1 MMLTVAVSFS
11 PKPRSVQQL
20 DMQVAPGSSVRDLL
34 QTLVTHADWQVAAE
48 AGLDGKLKLSIWNR
62 KAKLSDVLRDGD
74 HVSLCRGLLVD
85 PMVARRTR
93 FQTQG
98 ARTAGLFSKR
108 RPGAKPGY

>member
-1 MMLTVAVSFS
+1 MLTVAVSFS
-11 PKPRSVQQL
+11 PKPRIVQQL
-20 DMQVAPGSSVRDLL
+20 ELQVAPGSSIKDLL
-34 QTLVTHADWQVAAE
+34 QTFVTHADWQVAAV
-48 AGLDGKLKLSIWNR
+48 AGLVGKLKLSIWNR

-74 HVSLCRGLLVD
+74 HFSLCRGLLVD

-93 FQTQG
+93 FQKQG

>member
-1 MMLTVAVSFS
+1 MLIVALSFS
-11 PKPRSVQQL
+11 PKPRIVQQL
-20 DMQVAPGSSVRDLL
+20 ELQVAPGSSIKDLL
-34 QTLVTHADWQVAAE
+34 QTLVTHADWQVAAV

-74 HVSLCRGLLVD
+74 HFSLCRGLLVD

-93 FQTQG
+93 FQKQG

>member
-1 MMLTVAVSFS
+1 MLTVAVSFS
-11 PKPRSVQQL
+11 SKPRIVQQL
-20 DMQVAPGSSVRDLL
+20 ELQVAPGSSIKDLL
-34 QTLVTHADWQVAAE
+34 QTLVTHADWQVAAV

-74 HVSLCRGLLVD
+74 HFSLCRGLLVD

-93 FQTQG
+93 FQKQG
-98 ARTAGLFSKR
+98 ARTAGLFSKH

>member
-1 MMLTVAVSFS
+1 MLTVAVSFS
-11 PKPRSVQQL
+11 PKPRIVQQL
-20 DMQVAPGSSVRDLL
+20 ELQVAPGSSIKDLL
-34 QTLVTHADWQVAAE
+34 QTLVTHADWQVAAV

-74 HVSLCRGLLVD
+74 HFSLCRGLLLD

-93 FQTQG
+93 FQKQG
-98 ARTAGLFSKR
+98 ARTAVLFSKR

>member
-1 MMLTVAVSFS
+1 MVIVALSFS
-11 PKPRSVQQL
+11 PKPRIVQQL
-20 DMQVAPGSSVRDLL
+20 ELQVAPGSSIKDLL
-34 QTLVTHADWQVAAE
+34 QTLVTHADWQVAAV

-74 HVSLCRGLLVD
+74 HFSLCRGLLVD

-93 FQTQG
+93 FQKQG

>member
-1 MMLTVAVSFS
+1 MMFTVAVSFS

-20 DMQVAPGSSVRDLL
+20 EMQVAPGSSVSDLL
-34 QTLVTHADWQVAAE
+34 QTLATQTDWQLASE
-48 AGLDGKLKLSIWNR
+48 AGLDGKLKLSIWHR

-74 HVSLCRGLLVD
+74 YVSLCRGLLVD

-93 FQTQG
+93 FQKQG

>member
-1 MMLTVAVSFS
+1 M
-11 PKPRSVQQL
+11 QQL
-20 DMQVAPGSSVRDLL
+20 ELQVAPGSSIKDLL
-34 QTLVTHADWQVAAE
+34 QTLVTHADWQVAAV

-62 KAKLSDVLRDGD
+62 KAKLSDVRRDGD
-74 HVSLCRGLLVD
+74 HFSLCRGLLVD

-93 FQTQG
+93 FQMQG

>member
-1 MMLTVAVSFS
+1 MLTVAVSFS

-20 DMQVAPGSSVRDLL
+20 YMQVAPGSSVRYLL

-48 AGLDGKLKLSIWNR
+48 AGLDGELKLSIWNR

-74 HVSLCRGLLVD
+74 HVSLCRGLLAD

-93 FQTQG
+93 FQKQG

>member
-1 MMLTVAVSFS
+1 MLTVAVSFS
-11 PKPRSVQQL
+11 PKPRIVQQL
-20 DMQVAPGSSVRDLL
+20 ELQVAPGSSIKDLL
-34 QTLVTHADWQVAAE
+34 QTLVTHADWQVAAV

-62 KAKLSDVLRDGD
+62 KAKLSDVLDGD
-74 HVSLCRGLLVD
+74 QCSLCRGLLVD

-93 FQTQG
+93 FQKQG

>member
-1 MMLTVAVSFS
+1 MMLIVALSFS
-11 PKPRSVQQL
+11 PKPRIVQQL
-20 DMQVAPGSSVRDLL
+20 ELQVAPGSSIKDVL
-34 QTLVTHADWQVAAE
+34 QTLVAHADWQVPAE

-62 KAKLSDVLRDGD
+62 RAKLSDVLRDGD

-93 FQTQG
+93 FQKQG

>member
-1 MMLTVAVSFS
+1 MLTVAVSFS
-11 PKPRSVQQL
+11 PKPRIVQQL
-20 DMQVAPGSSVRDLL
+20 ELQVAPGSSIKDLL
-34 QTLVTHADWQVAAE
+34 QTLVTRADWQVAAV
-48 AGLDGKLKLSIWNR
+48 AGLDSKLKLSIWNR

-74 HVSLCRGLLVD
+74 HFSLCRGLLVD

-93 FQTQG
+93 FQKQG

>member
-1 MMLTVAVSFS
+1 MMLTIAVSFS
-11 PKPRSVQQL
+11 PKPRTVQQL
-20 DMQVAPGSSVRDLL
+20 DMQVPPGSSVRELL

-74 HVSLCRGLLVD
+74 HVSLCRGLLAD

-93 FQTQG
+93 FQKQG

>member
-1 MMLTVAVSFS
+1 MLTVAVSFS
-11 PKPRSVQQL
+11 PKPRIVQQL
-20 DMQVAPGSSVRDLL
+20 ELQVVPGSSIKDLL
-34 QTLVTHADWQVAAE
+34 QTLVTHADWQVAAV
-48 AGLDGKLKLSIWNR
+48 AGLDGRLKLSIWNR

-74 HVSLCRGLLVD
+74 HFSLCRGLLVD

-93 FQTQG
+93 FQKQG